1 MVISSLLSTTK
12 NDMNKYVIIDPE
24 DGVFLGTTGRDTA
37 EAFIDVPKGARVI
50 ALFSGNN
57 IFDLTKAAAF
67 FTERDAD
74 DYMKAYIKR
83 PYSGAFVAVVESDS
97 KEPYVDVIDL
107 IKSGYGKYVEDMVD
121 AIPMPNQ
128 LFH

>member
-1 MVISSLLSTTK
+1 MK

-24 DGVFLGTTGRDTA
+24 DGVFLGTTGRDAA
-37 EAFIDVPKGARVI
+37 EAFIDVPRGARVI

-74 DYMKAYIKR
+74 DYMRAYIKR
-83 PYSGAFVAVVESDS
+83 PSSRAFVAKIESDS
-97 KEPYVDVIDL
+97 KEPYVDVVDL
-107 IKSGYGKYVEDMVD
+107 IKSGYGEYVEDMVD
-121 AIPMPNQ
+121 AIPMLSQ
-128 LFH
+128 DVH

>member
-1 MVISSLLSTTK
+1 MKS
-12 NDMNKYVIIDPE
+12 DMNKYVIIDPE

-67 FTERDAD
+67 FSERDANE
-74 DYMKAYIKR
+74 YMKAYIKR
-83 PYSGAFVAVVESDS
+83 SSSGAFIAKIESDS

-107 IKSGYGKYVEDMVD
+107 IKSGYGEYTHDMVD
-121 AIPMPNQ
+121 AIPMLSQ
-128 LFH
+128 HIH

>member
-1 MVISSLLSTTK
+1 MKS
-12 NDMNKYVIIDPE
+12 DMNKYVIIDPE

-37 EAFIDVPKGARVI
+37 EALIDVPRGARVI

-67 FTERDAD
+67 FSERDAD
-74 DYMKAYIKR
+74 EYMRAYIKR
-83 PYSGAFVAVVESDS
+83 PSSGAFIAKIKSDS

-107 IKSGYGKYVEDMVD
+107 EKSGYGEYVQDMID
-121 AIPMPNQ
+121 AIPMLSQ
-128 LFH
+128 HIH

>member
-1 MVISSLLSTTK
+1 
-12 NDMNKYVIIDPE
+12 MNKYVIIDPE
-24 DGVFLGTTGRDTA
+24 DGIFLGTTGRDTA

-67 FTERDAD
+67 FSERDAD
-74 DYMKAYIKR
+74 EYMRAYIKR
-83 PYSGAFVAVVESDS
+83 RSSGAFVAMVESDS

-107 IKSGYGKYVEDMVD
+107 VKSGYGVYVEDMID
-121 AIPMPNQ
+121 AIPMLSQ
-128 LFH
+128 HVH